1 MKGAYLHVMMSL
13 ALCDDFLDVVL
24 YNLDYNSV

>member
-13 ALCDDFLDVVL
+13 ALQGDILDVVL
-24 YNLDYNSV
+24 YNLGYSSV

>member
-13 ALCDDFLDVVL
+13 ALQDDILDVVL
-24 YNLDYNSV
+24 YNLDYSSV